1 LEDFVLEKV
10 LKNDDRQ
17 KIEVIYNPK
26 TNQRFIKRSVNDDIR
41 YIYKML
47 QKINNNHIPKIY
59 DVELT
64 DKTVVIEEFVQ
75 GITLNEFMEN
85 HFEFAKGQINSI
97 AKQLVSA
104 MEALHKCSIIHRD
117 IKPDNIIMNSEGHI
131 WLIDYDI
138 ARIVNNEVRKDTTV
152 LGTVGYAPVE
162 QFGMMPTDYKTDI
175 YAFGA
180 TIEQL
185 MKYSGAKGRLLGI
198 AQKCKRLDPMQR
210 YQSIKQLKRAM
221 SMQFI
226 NGVTI
231 GLTVLILCIAIVCCM
246 FVMNLKTHIEN
257 RYDDYIGTWH
267 NDSNVS
273 LEVLSV
279 DNNIMTFNL
288 KQQQGSGGIYS
299 INNVTAEINNNTVD
313 FHTDNT
319 DGTLKLNG
327 NEITVKTTSDTKSS
341 SSINADEI
349 LEKDIQMN
357 VNGNRVILENNPVL
371 MIDDEIYV
379 PYDTFPREIK
389 LDAYYD
395 SGTWAGDSEKRITIM
410 NDKTIIFFSSFD
422 GMDWN
427 LYVTHD
433 ENIKTSYPYE
443 YEQITISSCQPAEIN
458 DTIYIPLKIF
468 AEQFGA
474 EVEYDKAKR
483 TVNVKADT
491 SGECKSINDI
501 LSIQAFTS
509 EQAYDMA
516 KTKYDNLLSTDGMP
530 HYNHKGKYYMFL
542 TGASS
547 TVDVY
552 YNGMLEIN

>member
-1 LEDFVLEKV
+1 MEDFVLEKV

-185 MKYSGAKGRLLGI
+185 MKYSGEKGRLLGI
-198 AQKCKRLDPMQR
+198 AQKCKRFDPMQR

-231 GLTVLILCIAIVCCM
+231 GLTILILCIAVVCCV
-246 FVMNLKTHIEN
+246 FVINLKTHIEN

-267 NDSNVS
+267 NDGNVS

-288 KQQQGSGGIYS
+288 KQQQDNGGIYS
-299 INNVTAEINNNTVD
+299 LNNVTAEINNNTVD

-349 LEKDIQMN
+349 LEKDIQIN

-395 SGTWAGDSEKRITIM
+395 CGTWAGDSEKRITIM

-422 GMDWN
+422 DMDWN
-427 LYVTHD
+427 FYVTHD

>member
-1 LEDFVLEKV
+1 
-10 LKNDDRQ
+10 
-17 KIEVIYNPK
+17 
-26 TNQRFIKRSVNDDIR
+26 
-41 YIYKML
+41 M
-47 QKINNNHIPKIY
+47 
-59 DVELT
+59 ELT

-221 SMQFI
+221 SMQF
-226 NGVTI
+226 N
-231 GLTVLILCIAIVCCM
+231 
-246 FVMNLKTHIEN
+246 IEN

-288 KQQQGSGGIYS
+288 KQQQNNGGIYS

-349 LEKDIQMN
+349 LEKDIQIN
-357 VNGNRVILENNPVL
+357 VNGNSVILENNPVL

-422 GMDWN
+422 DMDWN
-427 LYVTHD
+427 FYVTHD

-491 SGECKSINDI
+491 SG
-501 LSIQAFTS
+501 
-509 EQAYDMA
+509 
-516 KTKYDNLLSTDGMP
+516 
-530 HYNHKGKYYMFL
+530 
-542 TGASS
+542 
-547 TVDVY
+547 
-552 YNGMLEIN
+552 